1 MSGRNSN
8 LSRMVVKAMG
18 LFSGV
23 QCLSI
28 LCSVVRCKLVSMWIG
43 PVGVGLFAIWNSALD
58 MITTASNLGVRNS
71 SVRDIASG
79 VASGDDCA
87 VTRIVAVVRRWSLWL
102 GIAGALL
109 TMALAPF
116 LSHITFGDQEH
127 IWGFVVLSVA
137 VFMTSL
143 MCGEQA
149 VLQGTSQLMRL
160 AKSSAVGTMSGLL
173 ISIPLYYFL
182 CIDSV
187 LPSVLVCSVCS
198 AIASLHYRGRPYSAP
213 DIPRRDVL
221 RQGGEFIRLG
231 VFMTVGVL
239 LAIVSNYAFVAYLNW
254 HGGAEEV
261 GLYQASYTLANKY
274 VSLVLSAFSMEYF
287 PRLSRVA
294 DSRMR
299 MRVFS
304 SQEINIS
311 LAVLT
316 PLVVT
321 MIMLRE
327 VVVSLL
333 YSQEFMSILTCFTWM
348 LVGMVLRAISW
359 CLSYVILA
367 RGDGKA
373 YIITETLS
381 VSVGLALNMIMY
393 HRWGIDGLGVSF
405 AIWYA
410 VYIVIMLAVC
420 MGKYKIVLHRG
431 VWCNVFVSV
440 AMSVGCAW
448 AMEHDFIS
456 VAIFLS
462 VASVVTCVALM
473 RRYLRL

>member
-1 MSGRNSN
+1 MSGRSSN

-28 LCSVVRCKLVSMWIG
+28 LCSVVRCKLVALWIG

-71 SVRDIASG
+71 SVRDIASY
-79 VASGDDCA
+79 ASSGDDGA
-87 VTRIVAVVRRWSLWL
+87 VTRVVAVVRRWSLWL

-109 TMALAPF
+109 TMALAPV
-116 LSHITFGDQEH
+116 LSHTAFGDQEH
-127 IWGFVVLSVA
+127 IWGFVALSVA
-137 VFMTSL
+137 VFMSSL

-160 AKSSAVGTMSGLL
+160 AKSTAVGTMSGLV

-182 CIDSV
+182 RIDSV

-198 AIASLHYRGRPYSAP
+198 AVAALHYRGSRYSAP
-213 DIPRRDVL
+213 KMPRREVL

-231 VFMTVGVL
+231 IFMTVGVL
-239 LAIVSNYAFVAYLNW
+239 LAMVSNYVFVAYLNW
-254 HGGAEEV
+254 NGGTEEV

-287 PRLSRVA
+287 PRLSKVA
-294 DSRMR
+294 GSRMR
-299 MRVFS
+299 LRVFA

-316 PLVVT
+316 PLVVV
-321 MIMLRE
+321 MILLRE
-327 VVVSLL
+327 VVVNLL
-333 YSQEFMSILTCFTWM
+333 YSQEFMAMLTCLTWM

-359 CLSYVILA
+359 SLSYVILA

-373 YIITETLS
+373 YIVTETLS
-381 VSVGLALNMIMY
+381 VAVGLALNVAMY
-393 HRWGIDGLGVSF
+393 HLWGIDALGVSF
-405 AIWYA
+405 AIGYA
-410 VYIVIMLAVC
+410 IYIVIMLAVC
-420 MGKYKIVLHRG
+420 MCRYKIVLRRG
-431 VWCNVFVSV
+431 VWGIALASV
-440 AMSVGCAW
+440 AVSVGCAC
-448 AMEHDFIS
+448 AMEHDC
-456 VAIFLS
+456 VAVAVVLS
-462 VASVVTCVALM
+462 VASIVGCVALM
-473 RRYLRL
+473 RRYLRV